1 MSHKKLFIVNLFR
14 FNMAK
19 KGDDS
24 KLFAF
29 LAVFLTI
36 IGFIIALAVKKNDKY
51 VMHYAKQG
59 LVLFIAWII
68 AWVAAMILA
77 WIPVLGWVVMMALY
91 LGILLLWI
99 IGIIYSLSGEMK
111 EIPLIGQYARMIK
124 L

>member
-1 MSHKKLFIVNLFR
+1 
-14 FNMAK
+14 MAK

>member
-1 MSHKKLFIVNLFR
+1 
-14 FNMAK
+14 MAK
-19 KGDDS
+19 KGDDN

-36 IGFIIALAVKKNDKY
+36 IGFIIAFAVKKNDKY